1 MQGMHPPT
9 RPKEVLTPHLISL
22 KIIAKKILYCTPVF
36 FFKVFEKVSWW
47 SFRVSTPFSLRC
59 LVLLNYIHKNANFR
73 LSMLNYLNT
82 TFTLGK
88 QNEDDFINRKV
99 QRRPTYSF

>member
-1 MQGMHPPT
+1 MHPPT

-22 KIIAKKILYCTPVF
+22 KIIAKNIFVLHTSV